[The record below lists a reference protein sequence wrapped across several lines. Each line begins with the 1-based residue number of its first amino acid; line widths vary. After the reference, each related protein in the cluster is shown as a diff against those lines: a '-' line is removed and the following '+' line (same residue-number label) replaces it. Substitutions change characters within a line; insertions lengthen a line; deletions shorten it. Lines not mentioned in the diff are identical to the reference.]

1 MALDPWTRAKSGT
14 EHGEQSALFMWCNMA
29 RMFSVAA
36 AEDPASYSVAGHAQ
50 RMYGAPQGGECIP
63 ELGRLYA
70 IKNQGHGDKIRGN
83 QSKAEGVK
91 AGVPDIFLPAPRHA
105 GQMDATYWQPFVS
118 PFGGGGYG
126 FGVICGLYIELKRP
140 GSKKVGKRKAEV
152 VDQAAGV
159 TSSEQDDW
167 VAYLRSQ
174 GYAVVVAYG
183 WREAADVMLR
193 YLGLGSLTPA

>member
-1 MALDPWTRAKSGT
+1 MALDPWSRAKSGT

-36 AEDPASYSVAGHAQ
+36 AEDPKSYSVAGYAKAN
-50 RMYGAPQGGECIP
+50 YGLPPDGECIP
-63 ELGRLYA
+63 QLGRLYA

-91 AGVPDIFLPAPRHA
+91 AGVPDVFLPVPRHA
-105 GQMDATYWQPFVS
+105 WPNYPMDLTHTN
-118 PFGGGGYG
+118 GML
-126 FGVICGLYIELKRP
+126 CGLYIELKRP
-140 GSKKVGKRKAEV
+140 GSKKAGKRKAEV

-159 TSSEQDDW
+159 TSNEQDDW

-183 WREAADVMLR
+183 WREAADVLLR
-193 YLGLGSLTPA
+193 YLNLGSLTP